1 MANDLFSQADKHIYK
16 VSELTRDIRMIL
28 EDSFPNIWVEGEIS
42 TLRTPQSGHIYFT
55 LKDEKAQ
62 LKCVFFRRDNIN
74 LNFKL
79 EEGLACIIYG
89 RISVYDQG
97 GQYQLYVKK
106 IEPRGKG
113 ALQLAFEQLKK
124 KLEKEGLF
132 DKNRKRPIPFLPQR
146 IGIVTSSTG
155 AALRDILNI
164 INRRYA
170 NVHIIVRP
178 CLVQGKSAAGD
189 IAQGIKDLNKYKA
202 LDVIIVG
209 RGGGSLEDLWSF
221 NEEVVARAV
230 FNSKIPVISAVG
242 HEIDYT
248 ICDFVAD
255 LRAPTPSAAAE
266 LVVQEKV
273 HLFKNLE
280 NIQRR
285 LTESIIQKL
294 KLYNL
299 HFARIRQSY
308 ALRRPQA
315 ILEQYEQRLDNLD
328 KSLKMGFLHL
338 IKIKDGQL
346 RQTSGRLVN
355 LNPLAILSRG
365 YSVTYL
371 AAESKD
377 KEYLLKNTKGIKK
390 RDILRTKLYKG
401 VIISR
406 VEEWK

>member
-280 NIQRR
+280 NMQRR